1 MTVIINNKADWLFA
15 RDFVMGQLSKDPV
28 LERYFNAGTHID
40 SKEIKTSELCLNFAE
55 SYHAERMKD
64 YENIT
69 IHDLFEFYKDSD
81 KSNHTFNSSVLSVL
95 ESLKGEK
102 G

>member
-1 MTVIINNKADWLFA
+1 MTIEEYYDENLKDYRLLNLTDPATA
-15 RDFVMGQLSKDPV
+15 RECMKMM
-28 LERYFNAGTHID
+28 
-40 SKEIKTSELCLNFAE
+40 E
-55 SYHAERMKD
+55 SYHAERMRD

-69 IHDLFEFYKDSD
+69 MHDLFEFYKDSD
-81 KSNHTFNSSVLSVL
+81 KSNHTFNSSVLSVI